1 MNNKILLVDDDID
14 ILEILQYNL
23 RKSNFIVE
31 TASNGII
38 AIEKALKFK
47 PDLIVLDVMM
57 PNMDGIEC
65 CEKLRELPEL
75 ENVMITFLTAR
86 NEDYS
91 EIAGLEAGAD
101 DYIDKP
107 IQPKVFVAKIKS
119 LLRRRLSIEQ
129 NDIITF
135 NDITIEKSKFKVKFQ
150 EKEVKLARKEFDLLV
165 LLFSDPGKLFTR
177 EEIMNRVWKDDSFV
191 GDRTID
197 VHIRKLRQKFG
208 NNLINTIKGIGY
220 QLKENEI

>member
-1 MNNKILLVDDDID
+1 MKNKILLVDDDTD
-14 ILEILQYNL
+14 ILEILTYNL
-23 RKSNFIVE
+23 KKSNFIVD
-31 TASNGII
+31 TASNGIV

-57 PNMDGIEC
+57 PDMDGITT
-65 CEKLRELPEL
+65 CEKIREIPDLD
-75 ENVMITFLTAR
+75 NVIITFLTAR

-220 QLKENEI
+220 QLKEQ

>member
-1 MNNKILLVDDDID
+1 MKNKILLVDDDTD
-14 ILEILQYNL
+14 ILEILTYNL
-23 RKSNFIVE
+23 KKSNFIVD
-31 TASNGII
+31 TASNGIE

-57 PNMDGIEC
+57 PEMDGITT
-65 CEKLRELPEL
+65 CEKIREIPDLD
-75 ENVMITFLTAR
+75 NVIITFLTAR

-119 LLRRRLSIEQ
+119 LLRRRLNTEQ

-135 NDITIEKSKFKVKFQ
+135 NDITIVKSKFKVKYQ
-150 EKEVKLARKEFDLLV
+150 DLEVKLARKEFDLLV

-220 QLKENEI
+220 QLKEQ

>member
-1 MNNKILLVDDDID
+1 MKNKILLVDDDTD
-14 ILEILQYNL
+14 ILEILAYNL
-23 RKSNFIVE
+23 KKSNFIVD
-31 TASNGII
+31 TASNGIV

-57 PNMDGIEC
+57 PEMDGITT
-65 CEKLRELPEL
+65 CEKIREIPDLD
-75 ENVMITFLTAR
+75 NVIITFLTAR

-107 IQPKVFVAKIKS
+107 IQPKVFVTKIKS
-119 LLRRRLSIEQ
+119 LLRRRLNTEQ

-135 NDITIEKSKFKVKFQ
+135 NDITIVKSKFKVEFQ
-150 EKEVKLARKEFDLLV
+150 QKEVKLARKEFDLLV
-165 LLFSDPGKLFTR
+165 LLCSDPGKLFTR
-177 EEIMNRVWKDDSFV
+177 EEIMNKVWKDDSFV

-220 QLKENEI
+220 QLKEQ

>member
-1 MNNKILLVDDDID
+1 MKNKILLVDDDTD
-14 ILEILQYNL
+14 ILEILRYNL
-23 RKSNFIVE
+23 EKSNFIVE

-38 AIEKALKFK
+38 AIEKALKFN
-47 PDLIVLDVMM
+47 PDLVVLDVMM
-57 PNMDGIEC
+57 PEMDGITT
-65 CEKLRELPEL
+65 CEKIREIPDLD
-75 ENVMITFLTAR
+75 NVIITFLTAR

-119 LLRRRLSIEQ
+119 LLRRRLNTEQ

-135 NDITIEKSKFKVKFQ
+135 NDITIVKSKFKVKYQ
-150 EKEVKLARKEFDLLV
+150 DLEVKLARKEFDLLV

-220 QLKENEI
+220 QLKEQ

>member
-1 MNNKILLVDDDID
+1 MKNKILLVDDDTD
-14 ILEILQYNL
+14 ILEILTYNL
-23 RKSNFIVE
+23 KKSNFIVD
-31 TASNGII
+31 TASNGIV

-57 PNMDGIEC
+57 PDMDGITT
-65 CEKLRELPEL
+65 CEKIREIPDLD
-75 ENVMITFLTAR
+75 NVIITFLTAR

-119 LLRRRLSIEQ
+119 LLRRRLNTEQ

-135 NDITIEKSKFKVKFQ
+135 NDITIVKSKFKVEFQ
-150 EKEVKLARKEFDLLV
+150 QKEVKLARKEFDLLV
-165 LLFSDPGKLFTR
+165 LLCSDPGKLFTR
-177 EEIMNRVWKDDSFV
+177 EEIMNKVWKDDSFV

-197 VHIRKLRQKFG
+197 LHIRKLRQKFG

-220 QLKENEI
+220 QLKEQ

>member
-1 MNNKILLVDDDID
+1 MKNKILLVDDDTD
-14 ILEILQYNL
+14 ILEILTYNL
-23 RKSNFIVE
+23 KKSNFIVD
-31 TASNGII
+31 TASNGIV

-57 PNMDGIEC
+57 PDMDGITP
-65 CEKLRELPEL
+65 CEKIREIPDLD
-75 ENVMITFLTAR
+75 NVIITFLTAR

-107 IQPKVFVAKIKS
+107 IQPKVFVTKIKS
-119 LLRRRLSIEQ
+119 LLRRRLNTEQ

-135 NDITIEKSKFKVKFQ
+135 NDITIVKSKFKVKHQ
-150 EKEVKLARKEFDLLV
+150 DLEVKLARKEFDLLV

-177 EEIMNRVWKDDSFV
+177 EEIMNKVWKDDSFV

-220 QLKENEI
+220 QLKEQ

>member
-57 PNMDGIEC
+57 PEMDGITA
-65 CEKLRELPEL
+65 CEKIRELPEL

-107 IQPKVFVAKIKS
+107 IQPKVFVTKIKS
-119 LLRRRLSIEQ
+119 LLRRRLNIKQ

-177 EEIMNRVWKDDSFV
+177 EEIMNKVWIDDSFV

-220 QLKENEI
+220 QLKEQ

>member
-1 MNNKILLVDDDID
+1 MKNKILLVDDDTD
-14 ILEILQYNL
+14 ILEILTYNL
-23 RKSNFIVE
+23 KKSNFIVD
-31 TASNGII
+31 TASNGIE

-57 PNMDGIEC
+57 PDMDGITT
-65 CEKLRELPEL
+65 CEKIREIPDLD
-75 ENVMITFLTAR
+75 NVIITFLTAR

-107 IQPKVFVAKIKS
+107 IQPKVFVTKIKS
-119 LLRRRLSIEQ
+119 LLRRRLNTEQ

-135 NDITIEKSKFKVKFQ
+135 NDITIVKSKFKVKYQ
-150 EKEVKLARKEFDLLV
+150 DLEVKLARKEFDLLV

-220 QLKENEI
+220 QLKEQ

>member
-1 MNNKILLVDDDID
+1 M
-14 ILEILQYNL
+14 
-23 RKSNFIVE
+23 E
-31 TASNGII
+31 TISNGII

-57 PNMDGIEC
+57 PEMDGITT
-65 CEKLRELPEL
+65 CEKIRELPEL
-75 ENVMITFLTAR
+75 ENVIITFLTAR

-107 IQPKVFVAKIKS
+107 IQPKVFVTKIKS
-119 LLRRRLSIEQ
+119 LLRRRLNIEQ

-150 EKEVKLARKEFDLLV
+150 ENEVKLARKEFDLLV

-177 EEIMNRVWKDDSFV
+177 EEIMNKVWKDDSFV

-220 QLKENEI
+220 QLKEQ

>member
-57 PNMDGIEC
+57 PEMDGITA
-65 CEKLRELPEL
+65 CEKMRELPEL
-75 ENVMITFLTAR
+75 ENVVITFLTAR

-107 IQPKVFVAKIKS
+107 IQPKVFVTKIKS
-119 LLRRRLSIEQ
+119 LLRRRLNIKQ

-177 EEIMNRVWKDDSFV
+177 EEIMNKVWKDDSFV

-220 QLKENEI
+220 QLKEQ

>member
-1 MNNKILLVDDDID
+1 MKNKILLVDDDTD
-14 ILEILQYNL
+14 ILEILTYNL
-23 RKSNFIVE
+23 KKSNFIVD
-31 TASNGII
+31 TASNGIV

-57 PNMDGIEC
+57 PDMDGITT
-65 CEKLRELPEL
+65 CEKIREIPDLD
-75 ENVMITFLTAR
+75 NVIITFLTAR

-91 EIAGLEAGAD
+91 EITGLEAGAD

-107 IQPKVFVAKIKS
+107 IQPKVFVTKIKS
-119 LLRRRLSIEQ
+119 LLRRRLNTEQ

-135 NDITIEKSKFKVKFQ
+135 NGITIEKSKFKVKYQ
-150 EKEVKLARKEFDLLV
+150 DLEVKLARKEFDLLV

-177 EEIMNRVWKDDSFV
+177 EEIMNKVWKDDSFV

-220 QLKENEI
+220 QLKEQ

>member
-1 MNNKILLVDDDID
+1 MNYKILIVDDDSD
-14 ILEILQYNL
+14 IREILSYNL
-23 RKSNFIVE
+23 SKEGFVVE
-31 TASNGII
+31 TAADGII
-38 AIEKALKFK
+38 AIDKSLIFK

-65 CEKLRELPEL
+65 CEKLREYNEFKD
-75 ENVMITFLTAR
+75 VIIAFLTAR

-91 EIAGLEAGAD
+91 QIAGLEAGAD
-101 DYIDKP
+101 DYISKP
-107 IQPKVFVAKIKS
+107 IQPKVFVSKIKS
-119 LLRRRLSIEQ
+119 LLRRRLNIKQ
-129 NDIITF
+129 NDIITY
-135 NDITIEKSKFKVKFQ
+135 NGITIEKSKFKVKYQ
-150 EKEVKLARKEFDLLV
+150 DLEVKLARKEFDLLV

-220 QLKENEI
+220 QLKEK

>member
-1 MNNKILLVDDDID
+1 MKNKILLVDDDTD
-14 ILEILQYNL
+14 ILEILTYNL
-23 RKSNFIVE
+23 KKSNFIVD
-31 TASNGII
+31 TASNGIV

-57 PNMDGIEC
+57 PEMDGITT
-65 CEKLRELPEL
+65 CEKIREIPDLD
-75 ENVMITFLTAR
+75 NVIITFLTAR

-119 LLRRRLSIEQ
+119 LLRRRLNTEQ

-135 NDITIEKSKFKVKFQ
+135 NDITIVKSKFKVEFQ
-150 EKEVKLARKEFDLLV
+150 QKEVKLARKEFDLLV
-165 LLFSDPGKLFTR
+165 LLCSDPGKLFTR
-177 EEIMNRVWKDDSFV
+177 EEIMNKVWKDDSFV

-220 QLKENEI
+220 QLKEQ

>member
-1 MNNKILLVDDDID
+1 MKNKILLVDDDTD
-14 ILEILQYNL
+14 ILEILRYNL
-23 RKSNFIVE
+23 EKSNFIVE

-38 AIEKALKFK
+38 AIEKALKFN
-47 PDLIVLDVMM
+47 PDLVVLDVMM
-57 PNMDGIEC
+57 PEMDGITT
-65 CEKLRELPEL
+65 CEKIREIPDLD
-75 ENVMITFLTAR
+75 NVIITFLTAR

-119 LLRRRLSIEQ
+119 LLRRRLNTEQ

-135 NDITIEKSKFKVKFQ
+135 NDITIVKSKFKVEFQ
-150 EKEVKLARKEFDLLV
+150 QKEVKLARKEFDLLV
-165 LLFSDPGKLFTR
+165 LLCSDPGKLFTR
-177 EEIMNRVWKDDSFV
+177 EEIMNKVWKDDSFV

-220 QLKENEI
+220 QLKEQ

>member
-1 MNNKILLVDDDID
+1 MKNKILLVDDDID

-57 PNMDGIEC
+57 PEMDGITA
-65 CEKLRELPEL
+65 CEKIRELPEL

-107 IQPKVFVAKIKS
+107 IQPKVFVTKIKS
-119 LLRRRLSIEQ
+119 LLRRRLNIKQ

-177 EEIMNRVWKDDSFV
+177 EEIMNKVWKDDSFV

-220 QLKENEI
+220 QLKEQ

>member
-57 PNMDGIEC
+57 PEMDGITA
-65 CEKLRELPEL
+65 CEKIRELPEL

-119 LLRRRLSIEQ
+119 LLRRRLNIEK

-177 EEIMNRVWKDDSFV
+177 EEIMNKVWKDDSFV

-220 QLKENEI
+220 QLKEQ

>member
-1 MNNKILLVDDDID
+1 MKNKILLVDDDID

-31 TASNGII
+31 TALNGII

-57 PNMDGIEC
+57 PEMDGITA
-65 CEKLRELPEL
+65 CEKIRELPEL

-119 LLRRRLSIEQ
+119 LLRRRLNIEK

-177 EEIMNRVWKDDSFV
+177 EEIMNKVWKDDSFV

-220 QLKENEI
+220 QLKEQ

>member
-1 MNNKILLVDDDID
+1 MKNKVLLVDDDTD
-14 ILEILQYNL
+14 ILEILTYNL
-23 RKSNFIVE
+23 KKSNFIVD
-31 TASNGII
+31 TASNGIE

-57 PNMDGIEC
+57 PEMDGITT
-65 CEKLRELPEL
+65 CEKIREIPDLD
-75 ENVMITFLTAR
+75 NVIITFLTAR

-107 IQPKVFVAKIKS
+107 IQPKVFVTKIKS
-119 LLRRRLSIEQ
+119 LLRRRLNTEQ

-135 NDITIEKSKFKVKFQ
+135 NDITIVKSKFKVKYQ
-150 EKEVKLARKEFDLLV
+150 DLEVKLARKEFDLLV

-220 QLKENEI
+220 QLKEK

>member
-1 MNNKILLVDDDID
+1 MKNKILLVDDDTD
-14 ILEILQYNL
+14 ILEILTYNL
-23 RKSNFIVE
+23 KKSNFIVD
-31 TASNGII
+31 TASNGIV

-57 PNMDGIEC
+57 PDMDGITT
-65 CEKLRELPEL
+65 CEKIREIPDLD
-75 ENVMITFLTAR
+75 NVIITFLTAR

-107 IQPKVFVAKIKS
+107 IQPKVFVTKIKS
-119 LLRRRLSIEQ
+119 LLRRRLNTEQ

-135 NDITIEKSKFKVKFQ
+135 NDITIVKSKFKVKYQ
-150 EKEVKLARKEFDLLV
+150 DLEVKLARKEFDLLV

-220 QLKENEI
+220 QLKEQ

>member
-1 MNNKILLVDDDID
+1 MKNKILLVDDDTD
-14 ILEILQYNL
+14 ILEILTYNL
-23 RKSNFIVE
+23 KKSNFIVD
-31 TASNGII
+31 TASNGIV

-57 PNMDGIEC
+57 PEMDGITT
-65 CEKLRELPEL
+65 CEKIREIPDLD
-75 ENVMITFLTAR
+75 NVIITFLTAR

-107 IQPKVFVAKIKS
+107 IQPKVFVTKIKS
-119 LLRRRLSIEQ
+119 LLRRRLNTEQ

-135 NDITIEKSKFKVKFQ
+135 NDITIVKSKFKVKYQ
-150 EKEVKLARKEFDLLV
+150 NLEVKLARKEFDLLV

-220 QLKENEI
+220 QLKEK

>member
-57 PNMDGIEC
+57 PEMDGITA
-65 CEKLRELPEL
+65 CEKIRELPEL

-119 LLRRRLSIEQ
+119 LLRRRLNIEK

-150 EKEVKLARKEFDLLV
+150 EKEVKLAKKEFDLLV
-165 LLFSDPGKLFTR
+165 LLFSNPGKLFTR
-177 EEIMNRVWKDDSFV
+177 EEIMNKVWKDDSFV

-220 QLKENEI
+220 QLKEQ

>member
-1 MNNKILLVDDDID
+1 MNYKILIVDDDSD
-14 ILEILQYNL
+14 IREILSYNL
-23 RKSNFIVE
+23 SKAGFVVE
-31 TASNGII
+31 TAADGII
-38 AIEKALKFK
+38 AIDKSLIFK

-220 QLKENEI
+220 QLKEQ

>member
-1 MNNKILLVDDDID
+1 MKNKILLVDDDTD
-14 ILEILQYNL
+14 ILEILTYNL
-23 RKSNFIVE
+23 KKSNFIVD
-31 TASNGII
+31 TASNGIE

-57 PNMDGIEC
+57 PEMDGITT
-65 CEKLRELPEL
+65 CEKIREIPDLD
-75 ENVMITFLTAR
+75 NVIITFLTAR

-107 IQPKVFVAKIKS
+107 IQPKVFVTKIKS
-119 LLRRRLSIEQ
+119 LLRRRLNTEQ

-135 NDITIEKSKFKVKFQ
+135 NDITIVKSKFKVKYQ
-150 EKEVKLARKEFDLLV
+150 DLEVKLARKEFDLLV

-220 QLKENEI
+220 QLKEK

>member
-1 MNNKILLVDDDID
+1 MKNKILLVDDDVD
-14 ILEILQYNL
+14 ILEILRYNL
-23 RKSNFIVE
+23 EKSNFIVE

-47 PDLIVLDVMM
+47 PDLVVLDVMM
-57 PNMDGIEC
+57 PEMDGITA
-65 CEKLRELPEL
+65 CEKIRELPEL
-75 ENVMITFLTAR
+75 ENVIITFLTAR

-91 EIAGLEAGAD
+91 QIAGLEAGAD

-107 IQPKVFVAKIKS
+107 IQPKVFVTKIKS
-119 LLRRRLSIEQ
+119 LLRRRLNTEQ

-150 EKEVKLARKEFDLLV
+150 EKEVKLAKKEFDLLV
-165 LLFSDPGKLFTR
+165 LLLSDPGKLFTR

-208 NNLINTIKGIGY
+208 ENLINTIKGIGY
-220 QLKENEI
+220 QSKE

>member
-1 MNNKILLVDDDID
+1 MKNKILLVDDDTD
-14 ILEILQYNL
+14 ILEILTYNL
-23 RKSNFIVE
+23 KKSNFIVD
-31 TASNGII
+31 TASNGIV

-57 PNMDGIEC
+57 PDMDGITT
-65 CEKLRELPEL
+65 CEKIREIPDLD
-75 ENVMITFLTAR
+75 NVIITFLTAR

-107 IQPKVFVAKIKS
+107 IQPKVFVTKIKS
-119 LLRRRLSIEQ
+119 LLRRRLNTEQ

-135 NDITIEKSKFKVKFQ
+135 NDITIVKSKFKVKFQ

-177 EEIMNRVWKDDSFV
+177 EEIMNKVWKDDSFV

-220 QLKENEI
+220 QLKEQ

>member
-1 MNNKILLVDDDID
+1 MKNKILLVDDDTD
-14 ILEILQYNL
+14 ILEILRYNL
-23 RKSNFIVE
+23 EKSNFIVE

-38 AIEKALKFK
+38 AIEKALKFN
-47 PDLIVLDVMM
+47 PDLVVLDVMM
-57 PNMDGIEC
+57 PEMDGITT
-65 CEKLRELPEL
+65 CEKIREIPDLD
-75 ENVMITFLTAR
+75 NVIITFLTAR

-107 IQPKVFVAKIKS
+107 IQPKVFVTKIKS
-119 LLRRRLSIEQ
+119 LLRRRLNTEQ

-135 NDITIEKSKFKVKFQ
+135 NDITIVKSKFKVKYQ
-150 EKEVKLARKEFDLLV
+150 DLEVKLARKEFDLLV

-220 QLKENEI
+220 QLKEK

>member
-1 MNNKILLVDDDID
+1 MKNKILLVDDDTD
-14 ILEILQYNL
+14 ILEILTYNL
-23 RKSNFIVE
+23 KKSNFIVD
-31 TASNGII
+31 TASNGIV

-57 PNMDGIEC
+57 PDMDGITT
-65 CEKLRELPEL
+65 CEKIREIPDLD
-75 ENVMITFLTAR
+75 NVIITFLTAR

-107 IQPKVFVAKIKS
+107 IQPKVFVTKIKS
-119 LLRRRLSIEQ
+119 LLRRRLNTEQ

-135 NDITIEKSKFKVKFQ
+135 NDITIVKSKFKVKYQ
-150 EKEVKLARKEFDLLV
+150 DLEVKLARKEFDLLV

-220 QLKENEI
+220 QLKEK

>member
-1 MNNKILLVDDDID
+1 MKNKILLVDDDVD
-14 ILEILQYNL
+14 ILEILRYNL
-23 RKSNFIVE
+23 EKSNFIVE

-47 PDLIVLDVMM
+47 PDLVVLDVMM
-57 PNMDGIEC
+57 PEMDGITA
-65 CEKLRELPEL
+65 CEKIRELPEL
-75 ENVMITFLTAR
+75 ENVIITFLTAR

-91 EIAGLEAGAD
+91 QIAGLEAGAD

-107 IQPKVFVAKIKS
+107 IQPKVFVTKIKS
-119 LLRRRLSIEQ
+119 LLRRRLNTEQ

-165 LLFSDPGKLFTR
+165 LLLSDPGKLFTR

-208 NNLINTIKGIGY
+208 ENLINTIKGIGY
-220 QLKENEI
+220 QSKE

>member
-1 MNNKILLVDDDID
+1 MKNKILLVDDDVD
-14 ILEILQYNL
+14 ILEILRYNL
-23 RKSNFIVE
+23 EKSNFIVE

-47 PDLIVLDVMM
+47 PDLVVLDVMM
-57 PNMDGIEC
+57 PEMDGITA
-65 CEKLRELPEL
+65 CEKIRELPEL
-75 ENVMITFLTAR
+75 ENVIITFLTAR

-91 EIAGLEAGAD
+91 QIAGLEAGAD

-107 IQPKVFVAKIKS
+107 IQPKVFVTKIKS
-119 LLRRRLSIEQ
+119 LLRRRLNTEQ

-150 EKEVKLARKEFDLLV
+150 EKEVKLAKKEFDLLV
-165 LLFSDPGKLFTR
+165 LLLSDPGKLFTR

-208 NNLINTIKGIGY
+208 ENLINTIKGIGY
-220 QLKENEI
+220 QSKEQ

>member
-1 MNNKILLVDDDID
+1 MKNKILLVDDDTD
-14 ILEILQYNL
+14 ILEILTYNL
-23 RKSNFIVE
+23 KKSNFIVD
-31 TASNGII
+31 TASNGIV

-57 PNMDGIEC
+57 PDMDGITT
-65 CEKLRELPEL
+65 CEKIREIPDLD
-75 ENVMITFLTAR
+75 NVIITFLTAR

-107 IQPKVFVAKIKS
+107 IQPKVFVTKIKS
-119 LLRRRLSIEQ
+119 LLRRRLNTEQ

-135 NDITIEKSKFKVKFQ
+135 NGITIEKSKFKVKYQ
-150 EKEVKLARKEFDLLV
+150 DLEVKLARKEFDLLV

-177 EEIMNRVWKDDSFV
+177 EEIMNKVWKDDSFV

-220 QLKENEI
+220 QLKEQ

>member
-1 MNNKILLVDDDID
+1 MKNKILLVDDDID

-57 PNMDGIEC
+57 PEMDGITA
-65 CEKLRELPEL
+65 CEKIRELPEL

-119 LLRRRLSIEQ
+119 LLRRRLNTEQ

-135 NDITIEKSKFKVKFQ
+135 NDITIVKSKFKVKFQ

-177 EEIMNRVWKDDSFV
+177 EEIMNKVWKDDSFV

-220 QLKENEI
+220 QLKEQ

>member
-1 MNNKILLVDDDID
+1 MKNKILLVDDDTD
-14 ILEILQYNL
+14 ILEILTYNL
-23 RKSNFIVE
+23 KKSNFIVD
-31 TASNGII
+31 TASNGIE

-57 PNMDGIEC
+57 PDMDGITT
-65 CEKLRELPEL
+65 CEKIREIPDLD
-75 ENVMITFLTAR
+75 NVIITFLTAR

-91 EIAGLEAGAD
+91 EIAGLEAGVD

-107 IQPKVFVAKIKS
+107 IQPKVFVTKIKS
-119 LLRRRLSIEQ
+119 LLRRRLNTEQ

-135 NDITIEKSKFKVKFQ
+135 NDITIVKSKFKVKYQ
-150 EKEVKLARKEFDLLV
+150 NLEVKLARKEFDLLV

-220 QLKENEI
+220 QLKEK

>member
-1 MNNKILLVDDDID
+1 MKNKILLVDDDTD
-14 ILEILQYNL
+14 ILEILTYNL
-23 RKSNFIVE
+23 KKSNFIVD
-31 TASNGII
+31 TASNGIV

-57 PNMDGIEC
+57 PDMDGITT
-65 CEKLRELPEL
+65 CEKIREIPDLD
-75 ENVMITFLTAR
+75 NVIITFLTAR

-91 EIAGLEAGAD
+91 EIAGAEAGAD

-107 IQPKVFVAKIKS
+107 IQPKVFVTKIKS
-119 LLRRRLSIEQ
+119 LLRRRLNTEQ

-135 NDITIEKSKFKVKFQ
+135 NGITIEKSKFKVKYQ
-150 EKEVKLARKEFDLLV
+150 DLEVKLVEKNLILLV

-177 EEIMNRVWKDDSFV
+177 EEIMNKVWKDDSFV

-220 QLKENEI
+220 QLKEQ